1 MSAAQTVAPVWA
13 WVGFVGGVGVLLA
26 LDLGLFHRKSRAV
39 SVLEAAVWSAI
50 WVALSASFGVW
61 VALTYGTHR
70 GVEFA
75 AGYVLEKALAV
86 DNLFVIALLFAHFRV
101 PARYQHRVLY
111 WGIIGALVTRGIFI
125 GLGAALLARFTWV
138 LYGFGALLVVAGVH
152 VAVQEEEKERP
163 EGLIVRVMRKLL
175 PVTKQLRS
183 SAFWVVERSRLK
195 ATPLVLALVTIEVSD
210 VVFAVDSIP
219 AVFAVTRDP
228 FIVFTSNICAV
239 LGMRSLYFLLAHVID
254 RFRYLKFGLA
264 AVLCFVGA
272 RLLLHEVVEI
282 PTLVSL
288 AVIVVFVGS
297 AIFVSWLETALKAR
311 RRHGPAPRR
320 GIRAHRRAARTN
332 P

>member
-1 MSAAQTVAPVWA
+1 MSAVNTVAPVWA
-13 WVGFVGGVGVLLA
+13 WVGFVSGVVALLA
-26 LDLGLFHRKSRAV
+26 LDLGLFHRKSQQV
-39 SVLEAAVWSAI
+39 SVVEAAIWSAI
-50 WVALSASFGVW
+50 WVALSACFGGW

-86 DNLFVIALLFAHFRV
+86 DNLFVIALLFDHFRV

-111 WGIIGALVTRGIFI
+111 WGIIGALATRGLFI
-125 GLGAALLARFTWV
+125 GLGAALIAHFTWV

-152 VAVQEEEKERP
+152 VALQEEKEERP
-163 EGLIVRVMRKLL
+163 EGLIVRLVRKLL
-175 PVTKQLRS
+175 PVTKHFRS

-210 VVFAVDSIP
+210 VVFAADSIP

-272 RLLLHEVVEI
+272 RLLLHDVFEI

-288 AVIVVFVGS
+288 AVIVVLVGS
-297 AIFVSWLETALKAR
+297 AMLVSWLETALGAR
-311 RRHGPAPRR
+311 RGPTEAPRR
-320 GIRAHRRAARTN
+320 GIRAHRSGVRSN

>member
-1 MSAAQTVAPVWA
+1 MGAVHTVAPVWA
-13 WVGFVGGVGVLLA
+13 WLGFVGGVGVLLA
-26 LDLGLFHRKSRAV
+26 LDLGLFHRKSRTV

-50 WVALSASFGVW
+50 WVALSACFGAW
-61 VALTYGTHR
+61 VTLTYGTHR

-111 WGIIGALVTRGIFI
+111 WGIIGALVTRGVFV
-125 GLGAALLARFTWV
+125 GLGAALIARFTWV

-175 PVTKQLRS
+175 PVTKRFRS

-272 RLLLHEVVEI
+272 RLLLHEVFEI
-282 PTLVSL
+282 STLVSL

-297 AIFVSWLETALKAR
+297 AILVSWLENVLKAR

-320 GIRAHRRAARTN
+320 GIRAHRSAVRSN